1 MPAHLVQKMHPALQL
16 GGFPRIASRERLFSQ
31 QSMWD
36 SGCVLHATAMALAL
50 LGLIE
55 EPAVLRWSRKARET
69 KYWRIAEPYYLVGVE
84 LSELI
89 DIVARLNWGVRTE
102 LLEAS
107 HRTVLSFCEFN
118 LKQGQL
124 LVVSWRPVA
133 TDFHHAALAVGIEGR
148 TEGSRFTPHA
158 LLIIDPAENSPVMT
172 GYNGRLVYGGNAAKR
187 PIRHAL
193 YVTDT
198 GETRQVVLG
207 GAVAIRPPIKRPAR
221 NSKPP

>member
-1 MPAHLVQKMHPALQL
+1 MPSHLVQKMHPALQL
-16 GGFPRIASRERLFSQ
+16 GGFPRLASRERLFSQ

-55 EPAVLRWSRKARET
+55 EPAVLRWSSKARET

-107 HRTVLSFCEFN
+107 HRTVLGFCEVE
-118 LKQGQL
+118 LRQGQL
-124 LVVSWRPVA
+124 LVVNWRPVG
-133 TDFHHAALAVGIEGR
+133 TDFYHAALAVGIEGR
-148 TEGSRFTPHA
+148 TDGTRFTPHA
-158 LLIIDPAENSPVMT
+158 LLIIDPAEHSPVMT
-172 GYNGRLVYGGNAAKR
+172 GYNGRLVYGDTTAKR
-187 PIRHAL
+187 PVRHAL
-193 YVTDT
+193 YFTDN
-198 GETRQVVLG
+198 EEARQVLLT
-207 GAVAIRPPIKRPAR
+207 GAVAIRPPIK
-221 NSKPP
+221 